1 MFVIFENRYYY
12 IRWRMPSEK
21 VWKQSSEKS
30 LDSNSWKNVSY
41 ENGHWQLSFKNHVDK
56 WYKVHCNP
64 YHSEELKIMLNHYFL
79 TSKNTVIFPLLSQ
92 ILSSL
97 KVSIFCPLRYQFCSL
112 HTTMF
117 IVGRQAYRVGQ
128 NIKLLFLKFWKFKM
142 SR

>member
-1 MFVIFENRYYY
+1 MINLSCLSFFKTDTIIYDDACHLKRYGSNQV
-12 IRWRMPSEK
+12 RSHLTPTAERMSHTK
-21 VWKQSSEKS
+21 M
-30 LDSNSWKNVSY
+30 DIDNF
-41 ENGHWQLSFKNHVDK
+41 HFKNHVDK

-64 YHSEELKIMLNHYFL
+64 YDSEELKVMLNHYFL

-92 ILSSL
+92 ILFSL

-128 NIKLLFLKFWKFKM
+128 NIKLLFL
-142 SR
+142 